1 MDLPMGF
8 GMTLAQN
15 EQAMKKFE
23 ALTEEEKQ
31 AVVQKTHT
39 VSSKREMQSLV
50 KSLTDDN
57 LSI

>member
-8 GMTLAQN
+8 GMALAQN

-50 KSLTDDN
+50 KSLTDDTLN
-57 LSI
+57 I